1 MAWPKVL
8 NAAGIIE
15 NLKRKIASLQE
26 RWRGARREIEDLQK
40 ENEQLR
46 RDGERLRHEQEQMRR
61 EQEQLY
67 EERQRL
73 RQEQERL
80 RRENE
85 RLKRHL
91 EEAQRANKRQAA
103 PFSRRQAKVNPQRPG
118 RKPGRNYGKR
128 YSKPIPKKVDEV
140 IPVPCPTRCECG
152 GEVEPEKVESQYQQE
167 VLRKTIWK
175 RFDIGIGR
183 CCKCGRRVQGRDP
196 RQTSDALGAA
206 AVQLGP
212 EALAL
217 AVKLNK
223 GLGMPHGDVA
233 AVLQD
238 GFGLRVQRSTIC
250 RAVERVA
257 RRGEPTWHALRDAA
271 RRSMVNAIDETGW
284 NVEAQ
289 LRWLWVVVSAQVTF
303 CNILP
308 GRSFEQASLL
318 LGADYEGWLTHDGW
332 AVYYKFLRA
341 GHQSCIS
348 HLLRRCRDLAA
359 ISSPAAARLPLAIQG
374 ILEEGLALR
383 DRYEKKEISPHGLWT
398 ATGRLESKLD
408 RVLLRR
414 YRDPANRRLVNH
426 LWRERLYL
434 FTFLYCPGL
443 DATNN
448 AAERALR
455 PLVVA
460 RKNWGGNRT
469 DKGARA
475 QVVLSSILASARQ
488 QGKNPLDV
496 LIELLVSKDK
506 NKILTLVPASSR
518 AVQDKDGSLTA
529 MLASLPSPL
538 SASRSADAVPLGSF
552 AFYAEPGVMGSAPSS
567 IPA

>member
-1 MAWPKVL
+1 MAWPKIL

-15 NLKRKIASLQE
+15 NLKRKVASLQE
-26 RWRGARREIEDLQK
+26 RWRGARREIEELQK
-40 ENEQLR
+40 ENE
-46 RDGERLRHEQEQMRR
+46 RLRR

-67 EERQRL
+67 AERQRL

-80 RRENE
+80 QRENE
-85 RLKRHL
+85 RLKRQL

-103 PFSRRQAKVNPQRPG
+103 PFSRRQPKADPQRPG

-128 YSKPIPKKVDEV
+128 YRKPIPKRVDEV
-140 IPVPCPTRCECG
+140 IPVSCPTHCECG

-167 VLRKTIWK
+167 VVRKTIWK

-183 CCKCGRRVQGRDP
+183 CRKCRKRVQGRDP

-233 AVLQD
+233 TVLQD

-257 RRGEPTWHALRDAA
+257 RRGEPTWQALRAAA
-271 RRSMVNAIDETGW
+271 RRSIVNAIDETGW

-289 LRWLWVVVSAQVTF
+289 LRWLWVVVSEQVTF
-303 CNILP
+303 CDILP
-308 GRSFEQASLL
+308 GRGFEQASSL
-318 LGADYEGWLTHDGW
+318 LGADYDGWLTHDGW

-348 HLLRRCRDLAA
+348 HLIRRCRDLAA
-359 ISSPAAARLPLAIQG
+359 ISSPAAARLPLAVQA

-383 DRYEKKEISPHGLWT
+383 DRYQKKEISPHGLWT
-398 ATGRLESKLD
+398 ATGRLEAKLD
-408 RVLLRR
+408 HRLLRG

-496 LIELLVSKDK
+496 LIELLVSKDQ
-506 NKILTLVPASSR
+506 NKILTVVPGAGGARQGRSS
-518 AVQDKDGSLTA
+518 AVSV
-529 MLASLPSPL
+529 PSPL
-538 SASRSADAVPLGSF
+538 FRLPSRCEGVVPLESV
-552 AFYAEPGVMGSAPSS
+552 AFYPAPSVMGSARSN